1 MLLLSPSPISL
12 LCALLLC
19 LPLAI
24 IFTITSP
31 ITTTTTTATVP
42 CITPTGGATPFQTT
56 LIPTSLKDP
65 LLTAIKSTSKEI
77 ETQQTIN
84 YNITTNA
91 PAPSAT
97 EIDYDDED
105 DNSLFRL
112 AARVSQNP
120 TGPRKLAFLF
130 LTTTPLPF
138 APIWEIYF
146 NKTPKTLYNIY
157 IHADPNSPYDPPFS
171 GVFRNRVIPESKP
184 TRRHTPNLISAARR
198 LLSHALL
205 HDPSNSKFALF
216 SPSCIPLHSFKFTY
230 RTLIRSRKSFIE
242 ILKNETGAWERWAAR
257 GEEAMLPDLPFE
269 DFRIGSQFFV
279 LTRKHA
285 RMVAGDGRVWAKFK
299 MPCLEED
306 TCYPEEQYFPTLLNM
321 KDPRGCV
328 HATLTHVDWTG
339 RDDGHPRTYNATEVG
354 PGLIVGFRRDRP
366 RYGDEE
372 DDDVTMMLM
381 NGSDS
386 SVRRRRHPFLFAR
399 KFSPDSVGPL
409 LSIARDVIFKD

>member
-1 MLLLSPSPISL
+1 
-12 LCALLLC
+12 
-19 LPLAI
+19 
-24 IFTITSP
+24 
-31 ITTTTTTATVP
+31 
-42 CITPTGGATPFQTT
+42 
-56 LIPTSLKDP
+56 
-65 LLTAIKSTSKEI
+65 
-77 ETQQTIN
+77 
-84 YNITTNA
+84 
-91 PAPSAT
+91 
-97 EIDYDDED
+97 
-105 DNSLFRL
+105 
-112 AARVSQNP
+112 
-120 TGPRKLAFLF
+120 
-130 LTTTPLPF
+130 
-138 APIWEIYF
+138 
-146 NKTPKTLYNIY
+146 
-157 IHADPNSPYDPPFS
+157 
-171 GVFRNRVIPESKP
+171 
-184 TRRHTPNLISAARR
+184 
-198 LLSHALL
+198 
-205 HDPSNSKFALF
+205 
-216 SPSCIPLHSFKFTY
+216 
-230 RTLIRSRKSFIE
+230 
-242 ILKNETGAWERWAAR
+242 
-257 GEEAMLPDLPFE
+257 MLPDLPFE